1 MRGSLRCTS
10 ALLLGAVAI
19 TAAATAHAQ
28 AAPKPA
34 DRTAAAA
41 TSRKLPGAD
50 ETARPNAA
58 ESGSPDESPVELS
71 PFLVVGEED
80 QGYKANSTL
89 AGTRLRTDLRDVAA
103 SLSVV
108 TREFMQDLGVNN
120 LDQLMVYTLGTEVTG
135 LGGNYSGAAANSS
148 GFTDFDGVLRSSGP
162 SIRVRSL
169 GTGTSSANV
178 TRDYFVTDIPMDG
191 FNTDRVEVSRGPN
204 AMLFGLGS
212 PQGIVNSGLLKP
224 QLRRNRTRVETQL
237 GRFGTYRATL
247 DTNQVLRR
255 DLFALRFAA
264 LYGKTEYMQEPAYNF
279 NRRAYLALT
288 FKPTSSTTLKFN
300 GEIGLQRNNRP
311 QGRPPLDNL
320 TAWWTLGKPVYDP
333 TLGQMTYLGTPPAN
347 PALQARTSSGGAN
360 GTLISSF
367 SQGVYLVSEDP
378 NTRHLGYSGLTGNP
392 VAVKFNNS
400 YVRLSSPTSTTLSND
415 SARIFNALALVQQ
428 ANGGS
433 TDPRYNFWKI
443 PQVTDPSI
451 YNFYTQMLEGP
462 NKYEDQRWHALNLT
476 FEQRLGRNAG
486 LELAFDR
493 QLLDNAYVNPIGGSG
508 YALTVDINS
517 KLPNGQPNPSFG
529 RPFFSQVGWV
539 SAEERVRQALRA
551 TAYYD
556 LDFKRLLPPS
566 GRLARFLGRH
576 VFTGSHTNQ
585 YGRNEG
591 YGGRPFYMGYDYF
604 TSEQAATTNVLDN
617 TTLSS
622 VRALTPLVYV
632 GPSLLAAA
640 APQNSGIQN
649 VRANVLPEG
658 QSLDVLY
665 YQSPKTSAGLLS
677 PWRVQNFSIVTGDHW
692 DKRRIANYN
701 TVLNSNRVQSS
712 VFVANSHWFENTL
725 VSTVGVRRDRYQTYD
740 AGTAP
745 FGADGLRNLDPAVF
759 YQSLTLNSRQDQ
771 TSYGLVGHSPA
782 WLKRLYPSGCDLSL
796 TYNRSDNFT
805 PGSQRFTVYN
815 QTIAPSSGTTREY
828 GAVVQ
833 ALGGKIELRVNHF
846 ETGAVGATN
855 GNLQETLN
863 DLVRTP
869 NNIINNVAAGNLD
882 LFVGGASAAY
892 AVAAWR
898 DFLRQPAVQPYLSTF
913 GYVFAPSGT
922 ATHVE
927 RIGLVVA
934 TSDIISRGW
943 EYDLVA
949 NPSKSW
955 RISLNASQTTAQTAN
970 TARELSALLATWKPF
985 LLDGSAGDL
994 QLSSGN
1000 ADTVRNWFSR
1010 LLAKT
1015 GKEVALD
1022 GTPTPEMRRWRF
1034 NCVNNYTF
1042 KSGWLKDWNLGGA
1055 VRWQDKSAIGY
1066 PVTVLAGNLPQLD
1079 ITQPFYGPRETNYDA
1094 WCGYSRAVFRDRITW
1109 KAQLNV
1115 RNLGVGRKL
1124 IPVAA
1129 NPDGQMN
1136 AYRIA
1141 EPLGW
1146 TVSNSFEF

>member
-1 MRGSLRCTS
+1 MLPHLRRPL
-10 ALLLGAVAI
+10 ALLVLAAM
-19 TAAATAHAQ
+19 TAAVSLVRGQ
-28 AAPKPA
+28 GVPVDDRRSPEPAAPATPA
-34 DRTAAAA
+34 QRAAA
-41 TSRKLPGAD
+41 
-50 ETARPNAA
+50 RPLAA
-58 ESGSPDESPVELS
+58 LAPSNDESPVELS

-89 AGTRLRTDLRDVAA
+89 AGTRLRTELRDVAA

-148 GFTDFDGVLRSSGP
+148 GFTDFDGVLRSPGP
-162 SIRVRSL
+162 AIRVRSL

-191 FNTDRVEVSRGPN
+191 YNTDRVEVSRGPN

-224 QLRRNRTRVETQL
+224 QLRRARTRVETQL

-247 DTNQVLRR
+247 DTNQVVRR

-264 LYGKTEYMQEPAYNF
+264 LYSKTEYMQEPAYNF

-288 FKPTSSTTLKFN
+288 LKPTASTTLKFN

-333 TLGQMTYLGTPPAN
+333 TLGQMTYLGTAPAN
-347 PALQARTSSGGAN
+347 PALQARSASGGAN
-360 GTLISSF
+360 GTIISSF

-378 NTRHLGYSGLTGNP
+378 NVRHLGYSGLAGNP
-392 VAVKFNNS
+392 VAVKFNNN

-415 SARIFNALALVQQ
+415 SARILSALALVQQ

-443 PQVTDPSI
+443 PQLTDASI
-451 YNFYTQMLEGP
+451 YDFYTQMLEGP
-462 NKYEDQRWHALNLT
+462 NKYEDQRWHTLNLT
-476 FEQRLGRNAG
+476 FEQRLGRSAG
-486 LELAFDR
+486 LEVAFDR
-493 QLLDNAYVNPIGGSG
+493 QMLDNAYVNPIGGSG

-539 SAEERVRQALRA
+539 SADERVRQALRA

-556 LDFKRLLPPS
+556 LDLRRVLPPS
-566 GRLARFLGRH
+566 GWLAKVLGRH

-585 YGRNEG
+585 YGRTEG

-604 TSEQAATTNVLDN
+604 LSEQAATSNVLDN

-622 VRALTPLVYV
+622 VRALTPIVYV
-632 GPSLLAAA
+632 GPSLLTAA
-640 APQNSGIQN
+640 APQAAGIQN
-649 VRANVLPEG
+649 VRTNVLPTG

-665 YQSPKTSAGLLS
+665 YQSPRTNAGPLS
-677 PWRVQNFSIVTGDHW
+677 PWRVQNFSIVTGEHW

-701 TVLNSNRVQSS
+701 TILNSNRVQSS
-712 VFVANSHWFENTL
+712 VFVANSRWFANTL
-725 VSTVGVRRDRYQTYD
+725 VSTVGVRRDLYRTYD

-759 YQSLTLNSRQDQ
+759 YQQLTLNSRQDQ

-782 WLKRLYPSGCDLSL
+782 WLKRWYPAGCDLSL

-815 QTIAPSSGTTREY
+815 QTIAPSSGTTRES
-828 GAVVQ
+828 GAVFQ
-833 ALGGKIELRVNHF
+833 ALGGKLELRVNHF

-869 NNIINNVAAGNLD
+869 NTIINNVAAGNLD
-882 LFVGGASAAY
+882 TFVGGASAAY
-892 AVAAWR
+892 AVAAWK
-898 DFLRQPAVQPYLSTF
+898 DFLRQPVVQPYLSTF

-934 TSDIISRGW
+934 TSDVISRGW

-949 NPSKSW
+949 NPTKSW
-955 RISLNASQTTAQTAN
+955 RLSLNASQATAQTAN
-970 TARELSALLATWKPF
+970 TARDLGALLASWKPF
-985 LLDGSAGDL
+985 LIDGSAGDL

-1034 NCVNNYTF
+1034 NGVTSYTF
-1042 KSGWLKDWNLGGA
+1042 RSGTLKDWSVGGA

-1079 ITQPFYGPRETNYDA
+1079 IAQPFYGPRETNYDA

-1129 NPDGQMN
+1129 NPDGRMN

-1141 EPLGW
+1141 EPMVW
-1146 TVSNSFEF
+1146 TLTNSFEF